1 MSMDRVLA
9 AKQIELEN
17 SKIKAPC
24 SSSFF
29 FFVTFFSVYF
39 FPSICIPFSS
49 RFISY
54 DLNKISIEN
63 DTKPFCV

>member
-9 AKQIELEN
+9 AKQIAIEN

-29 FFVTFFSVYF
+29 FFVTLISVYF

-54 DLNKISIEN
+54 D
-63 DTKPFCV
+63 